1 MTEKTSPRNLDQ
13 LMAEADALIQQM
25 DGGFLQNMNDEH
37 RLAAEKHAQRL
48 KEMKSTI
55 EANRGENDKDS
66 DFGHG
71 AKGMHEAI
79 QEITKA
85 MGELAKYLT

>member
-1 MTEKTSPRNLDQ
+1 MSEKPSSKDLAQ
-13 LMAEADALIQQM
+13 LMADADALIQQM
-25 DGGFLQNMNDEH
+25 DGEFLENMNDAH

-48 KEMKSTI
+48 KEMKSAI
-55 EANRGENDKDS
+55 EAHRENDEAA

>member
-1 MTEKTSPRNLDQ
+1 MSQKPSSKDLDQ
-13 LMAEADALIQQM
+13 LMAEADELIQQING
-25 DGGFLQNMNDEH
+25 DVLENMQDAH
-37 RLAAEKHAQRL
+37 RVEVEKHAQTL
-48 KEMKSTI
+48 KAKKSEI
-55 EANRGENDKDS
+55 EAHRDNPKES

-85 MGELAKYLT
+85 MGQLAKYLT

>member
-25 DGGFLQNMNDEH
+25 DGEFLENLNDEH
-37 RLAAEKHAQRL
+37 RLAAEKHAQLL
-48 KEMKSTI
+48 KEMKSAI
-55 EANRGENDKDS
+55 EAHRGEKDKTA